1 MGEAIK
7 EVELLSRAIEGLRNM
22 VVGISV
28 ITTELK
34 PTSRDS
40 GHDALLRISFGD
52 VRAEYAAIIKRYI
65 TNETIG
71 GLASQL
77 RRTQPQGILVT
88 HHVTPNQAEKLKQ
101 LNVQFFDTA
110 GNAFLNDPPLY
121 VFVSGKRRD
130 HEKHKDKPSRA
141 FMPSGLRTIFALL
154 CKPGLELQGYRDIA
168 AAAKVSHGTI
178 GWVMRDLEKER
189 YLIDMGTRGR
199 RLTKKAD
206 LVKRWTEAY
215 PQQLRPK
222 LLLARYSSRDPD
234 WWKEA
239 RLEDSD
245 AYWGGEVAAAKLTQY
260 LRPQQKTIYAATTI
274 PEIQAKYA
282 LKKDPN
288 GDVEILKRFWA
299 FDEESAKSGIAP
311 PLLVYADL
319 IASGDDRNIETAEII
334 YDTQISRLLGETPT
348 V

>member
-7 EVELLSRAIEGLRNM
+7 EVELLSRAIEGLRNT
-22 VVGISV
+22 VGLSV
-28 ITTELK
+28 ITTAIA
-34 PTSRDS
+34 PTSLGS
-40 GHDALLRISFGD
+40 GHDALLRIGLGD

-65 TNETIG
+65 TNETVG
-71 GLASQL
+71 AFASQL

-88 HHVTPNQAEKLKQ
+88 YHVTPNQAEKLKQ
-101 LNVQFFDTA
+101 LNVPFFDTA
-110 GNAFLNDPPLY
+110 GNAFLNNPPLY
-121 VFVSGKRRD
+121 VFVTGRRPD
-130 HEKHKDKPSRA
+130 YEKLKEKPSRA
-141 FMPSGLRTIFALL
+141 FMPSGLRTLFALL

-168 AAAKVSHGTI
+168 AAAQVSHGTI
-178 GWVMRDLEKER
+178 GWVMRDLEKEG
-189 YLIDMGTRGR
+189 YLIDMGAKGR

-206 LVKRWTEAY
+206 LIKRWIESY

-222 LLLARYSSRDPD
+222 LLIARYASKNSD
-234 WWKEA
+234 WWKQA
-239 RLEDSD
+239 QLERVG

-260 LRPQQKTIYAATTI
+260 LRPQQKTIYAATNI
-274 PEIQAKYA
+274 PEVQAKFA

-299 FDEESAKSGIAP
+299 FDDESAKNGLVPS
-311 PLLVYADL
+311 LLVYADL

-334 YDTQISRLLGETPT
+334 YETQISRLLGETST

>member
-7 EVELLSRAIEGLRNM
+7 EVELLSLAIEGLRNT
-22 VVGISV
+22 VGLSV
-28 ITTELK
+28 ITTALK

-40 GHDALLRISFGD
+40 GHDALLRIGLGD

-71 GLASQL
+71 ALASQL

-88 HHVTPNQAEKLKQ
+88 RHVTPNQAEKLKQ
-101 LNVQFFDTA
+101 LNVPFFDTA

-121 VFVSGKRRD
+121 VFVSGRRPD
-130 HEKHKDKPSRA
+130 HEKLKEKPSRA

-154 CKPGLELQGYRDIA
+154 CKPGLEQQGYRDIA
-168 AAAKVSHGTI
+168 AAAEVSHGTI

-189 YLIDMGTRGR
+189 YLIDMGARGR

-206 LVKRWTEAY
+206 LLKRWIESY

-222 LLLARYSSRDPD
+222 LLLGRYSSKNSD

-239 RLEDSD
+239 HLERFG
-245 AYWGGEVAAAKLTQY
+245 AHWGGEVAAAKLTQY
-260 LRPQQKTIYAATTI
+260 LRPEKKTIYAATTL
-274 PEIQAKYA
+274 PEIQAKFA

-299 FDEESAKSGIAP
+299 FDEESGKNGIAP

-334 YDTQISRLLGETPT
+334 YDTQISRLLGEAST

>member
-1 MGEAIK
+1 VRKTG
-7 EVELLSRAIEGLRNM
+7 EVELLSRAIEALRGTAGL
-22 VVGISV
+22 SV
-28 ITTELK
+28 ITTSLED
-34 PTSRDS
+34 TSHDR
-40 GHDALLRISFGD
+40 GYDALLRIG
-52 VRAEYAAIIKRYI
+52 RNNAQTEYAAIIKKYV
-65 TNETIG
+65 TNDNLG
-71 GLASQL
+71 ALASQL
-77 RRTQPQGILVT
+77 RHTKPRGILVT
-88 HHVTPNQAEKLKQ
+88 HHVTPNQSDKLKS
-101 LNVQFFDTA
+101 LNVPFFDTA
-110 GNAFLNDPPLY
+110 GNAFLADETLF
-121 VFVSGKRRD
+121 VFVSGRRSE
-130 HEKHKDKPSRA
+130 HEKPKEKPNRA
-141 FMPSGLRTIFALL
+141 FQPSGLRTVFALL
-154 CKPGLELQGYRDIA
+154 CNPGLELQGYREIA
-168 AAAKVSHGTI
+168 AAANVSHGTI
-178 GWVMRDLEKER
+178 GLVMNDLQKEG
-189 YLIDMGTRGR
+189 YLMDMGVKGR

-206 LVKRWTEAY
+206 LIKRWTERY

-222 LLLARYSSRDPD
+222 LLQARYSSMKSD

-239 RLEDSD
+239 RLEDFG
-245 AYWGGEVAAAKLTQY
+245 AYWGGEVAAAKLTKY

-299 FDEESAKSGIAP
+299 FDEEASKTGIVP